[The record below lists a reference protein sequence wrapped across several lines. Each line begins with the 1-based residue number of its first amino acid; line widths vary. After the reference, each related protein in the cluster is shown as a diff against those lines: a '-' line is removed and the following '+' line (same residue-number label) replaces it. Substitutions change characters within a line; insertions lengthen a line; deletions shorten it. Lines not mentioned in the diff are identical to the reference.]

1 MSTLMSILLAAV
13 ALPSPSRAAV
23 LHQSSF
29 AALPDGVA
37 DLADWALSGAEYK
50 IEDGWLTVKSEQ
62 TNPYAALKVRHDGDG
77 TFRATVRNARDCH
90 WSAIL
95 ARGVYRLEINNQFV
109 RLGLHRLIDDEWQL
123 VDEAKDYSIYPHN
136 TQAFELRLAI
146 VGNRLHGFID
156 DKKLVEYEDTAP
168 VPADGDYALMS
179 GWGTNLAWTDT
190 SLSDEPDLSEWPY
203 EVHPAPAPEGLA
215 EVTWV
220 RWMSPDSIYVDGE
233 PAGLKFRL
241 KNPVEEPTDLVL
253 RYRLIDIWQ
262 RTVDEKSESVSLAGG
277 EEREFQVTFTPPA
290 RGCFK
295 IALYAGR
302 SADDM
307 GWLEDLGSFTVLPEA
322 LYDAPSN
329 PNSYFGGHMDGINL
343 EWHLQAG
350 RKIGIQW
357 ARCHDALQTAWWE
370 RIQPDGPDQ
379 WLWPYDG
386 AQTRLDALGFS
397 TLGEFCKTPTWASSA
412 KPDDPGH
419 PRQYPPGDWEAFARY
434 VFTTVNHY
442 KGSIKHW
449 EVWNEPH
456 YAGFWRGT
464 PEQYAELL
472 QIAYREAKRADPE
485 CLVIGGGGVWAR
497 RLDWIERMLDA
508 GGVQSMDALS
518 IHYAEPDIA
527 RELMPKLRE
536 LLDSHGVT
544 GPIWNSE
551 ANIPSTSFLDQ
562 IRREKLE
569 PEARYHF
576 RNACFELVRMYMENI
591 ANGVERVFYY
601 AQVDPWRQQTF
612 PKPRVFE
619 DSPAEGGMW
628 DEGRMLKPIAAAHA
642 ALALAIEGKTFKTRI
657 SRGDLEV
664 FIFEA
669 DNSATAVQYA
679 TFDSFSRREQLRLPL
694 PEGAQAEDLTVIDVM
709 GNESRAQA
717 PDGEIVLL
725 LAREPVYLLYGGE
738 RAGEALRSMYAAAR
752 KG

>member
-1 MSTLMSILLAAV
+1 MSPLMSSLLAVV
-13 ALPSPSRAAV
+13 ALTSPGQAAV
-23 LHQSSF
+23 LHQSDF
-29 AALPDGVA
+29 AAFPDGPA
-37 DLADWALSGAEYK
+37 DLADWTLSGAEYA
-50 IEDGWLTVKSEQ
+50 IEDGWLTVRSEQ
-62 TNPYAALKVRHDGDG
+62 SNPYAALKLRHDGDG
-77 TFRATVRNARDCH
+77 TFRATVRNARECH

-109 RLGLHRLIDDEWQL
+109 RLALHRLIDDEWQL
-123 VDEAKDYSIYPHN
+123 VDEADEYSIYAHN
-136 TQAFELRLAI
+136 TQTFELRLTIA
-146 VGNRLHGFID
+146 GNRVQGFID

-179 GWGTNLAWTDT
+179 GWGTDLAWRDI

-203 EVHPAPAPEGLA
+203 EELPTPALGGLA

-220 RWMSPDSIYVDGE
+220 RWLNPDSLYVDGE
-233 PAGLKFRL
+233 PAGLKL
-241 KNPVEEPTDLVL
+241 KLRNPVEAPTDLVL
-253 RYRLIDIWQ
+253 RYDLIDVWQ
-262 RTVDEKSESVSLAGG
+262 RTVHEKLESVSLAAG
-277 EEREFQVTFTPPA
+277 EERELQVMFTPPA

-295 IALYAGR
+295 IALYVGR
-302 SADDM
+302 SEDDL
-307 GWLEDLGSFTVLPEA
+307 GWLEDLGSFTVLPAALREA
-322 LYDAPSN
+322 PPN
-329 PNSYFGGHMDGINL
+329 PDSYFGGHMDGINL

-350 RKIGIQW
+350 RKIGLQW

-379 WLWPYDG
+379 WLWPYDE

-412 KPDDPGH
+412 KQDGPGR
-419 PRQYPPGDWEAFARY
+419 PRQYPPKDWEAFARY
-434 VFTTVNHY
+434 VFTTVDHY

-508 GGVQSMDALS
+508 GGARSMDALS

-527 RELMPKLRE
+527 RDLMPRLRE

-551 ANIPSTSFLDQ
+551 ANVPSTSFLDQ
-562 IRREKLE
+562 LRREKME

-612 PKPRVFE
+612 PKPRVFD

-642 ALALAIEGKTFKTRI
+642 ALALAVEGKTFRTRI
-657 SRGDLEV
+657 SRGGLEV
-664 FIFEA
+664 FILEGR
-669 DNSATAVQYA
+669 DSATAVQYA
-679 TFDSFSRREQLRLPL
+679 AFDSCSRREQVRLPL
-694 PEGAQAEDLTVIDVM
+694 PEGADAEDFAVIDVM
-709 GNESRAQA
+709 GNESR
-717 PDGEIVLL
+717 PTVEDGSIVLL
-725 LAREPVYLLYGGE
+725 LAREPVYLVC
-738 RAGEALRSMYAAAR
+738 AGEAGGRLLRSVYEAEE
-752 KG
+752 